1 MQRGDDGWWRI
12 SVPLEDGD
20 YEYKFQVKS
29 KSYFA
34 EGEMVTIA
42 DPRSLVVSDDFE
54 NTCIHDQERRAGR
67 DELSVE
73 ARRPDAARQ

>member
-42 DPRSLVVSDDFE
+42 DPRSLVVSDDSR
-54 NTCIHDQERRAGR
+54 TPASRSRTASG
-67 DELSVE
+67 S
-73 ARRPDAARQ
+73 